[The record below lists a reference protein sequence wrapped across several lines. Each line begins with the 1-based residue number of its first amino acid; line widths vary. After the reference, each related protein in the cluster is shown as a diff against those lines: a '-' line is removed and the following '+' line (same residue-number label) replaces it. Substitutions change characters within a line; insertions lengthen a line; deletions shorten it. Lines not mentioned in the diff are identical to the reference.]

1 MDKKIF
7 FFDYDG
13 TLRNQKDDTISD
25 NTYEAI
31 ESLRKNGHLVFINT
45 GRPKSAIDRLAKSID
60 VDGYICGCGTYI
72 EYKDRILF
80 ETEIKPHIHSQ
91 VLEALEKYE
100 VEFIIEGHSALYI
113 SRDIKNEDLK
123 NFIIKMIYSGVNV
136 MHTDSPSLHFS
147 KMVCSY
153 KDVETKRKFEE
164 ELKDYFDYIEQSDI
178 HTEAVMKGYTK
189 AKGMTYILDK
199 LDIDRENSYAFGDGN
214 NDLEMLEEAGVSIS
228 VGEDAPKLLEY
239 ADYKAPSAANDGVYK
254 ILKEMQFI

>member
-13 TLRNQKDDTISD
+13 TLRNQKDDSISD

-45 GRPKSAIDRLAKSID
+45 GRPKSAIDRLAKSIE

-72 EYKDRILF
+72 EHGDKVIF
-80 ETEIKPHIHSQ
+80 ETELKPSLHKL
-91 VLEALEKYE
+91 VLDALEVNQ

-113 SRDIKNEDLK
+113 SRDIDHKGLK
-123 NFIIKMIYSGVNV
+123 EFIIRMISSGVNI

-147 KMVCSY
+147 KMVCAFKNPES
-153 KDVETKRKFEE
+153 KERFEKELE
-164 ELKDYFDYIEQSDI
+164 EHFDYIEQSDV

-189 AKGMTYILDK
+189 AKGMNYLAEK
-199 LDIDRENSYAFGDGN
+199 LGFSKEDIYAFGDGN
-214 NDLEMLEEAGVSIS
+214 NDLEMLEEAGVSVAI
-228 VGEDAPKLLEY
+228 GQDAPLLLEY
-239 ADYKAPSAANDGVYK
+239 ADYQAPPADQDGVYK
-254 ILKEMQFI
+254 ILKEMKLI